1 MEKPRLKFVVPVRF
15 TGTVVVEVPASV
27 PEPRRETL
35 ARKVALA
42 RLVPTTRSPD
52 AREDDA
58 CAEYR
63 EEFGLGKATAGGDWG
78 GCLTPDVSG
87 QWSLQAAPDHA
98 AAERLVA
105 KAEAAGLQPEDLDEA
120 VHDLAS
126 AIAARI
132 NNGGLEEQV
141 GYLVERLGVEDT
153 ERQIDEAIKTHRE
166 EGKGE

>member
-1 MEKPRLKFVVPVRF
+1 MEKPTLKFVVPVRF

-27 PEPRRETL
+27 PERRREAL

-63 EEFGLGKATAGGDWG
+63 EEFGLGKAAAGRDWG

-87 QWSLQAAPDHA
+87 QWSLYAVADDRT

-126 AIAARI
+126 GIAAGI

-153 ERQIDEAIKTHRE
+153 ERQIDEAIKTHGE
-166 EGKGE
+166 EGE